1 MSERTKTKQEN
12 ISLIGFMG
20 TGKTTI
26 GRILAKELGYAFVDV
41 DHYIEEKEG
50 KTIREI
56 FAHGGESHFR
66 QLETQALE
74 EILQKSH
81 QVISTGGGIVLREGN
96 RRLLLEYSYVVAL
109 KATPKNLYFR
119 LKESTTRPLLQ
130 GPHPERTIRNLMHK
144 RYPFYNQ
151 NHFSIDT
158 DRHNVEQCVAL
169 IVENYMENNKGL

>member
-1 MSERTKTKQEN
+1 
-12 ISLIGFMG
+12 MG

-26 GRILAKELGYAFVDV
+26 GRLLAKALAYTFVDV

-56 FAHGGESHFR
+56 FAQMGEHHFR

-74 EILQKSH
+74 EILQGRS
-81 QVISTGGGIVLREGN
+81 QVISTGGGIVLREEN
-96 RRLLLEYSYVVAL
+96 RRLLLDHSYVVAL

-119 LKESTTRPLLQ
+119 LKESTNRPLLQ

-144 RYPFYNQ
+144 RYPYYNQ
-151 NHFSIDT
+151 NHYAIDT

-169 IVENYMENNKGL
+169 IAENYMENTRGL